1 MATGAKSKTLEFL
14 PKGTQVLAS
23 VKPDKSLSHELSTH
37 LLRDV
42 RFVKSNNQYNS
53 QIGVFVPIIVEEPL
67 TITFKISSSGR
78 LQQKLNPCPC
88 KSPAIPNKTHS
99 SLNAALEQVS
109 QHYETERAS
118 HGGKVYDY
126 VFFQDPS
133 DSVWKP
139 LEILRERLYLPIA
152 PELQP
157 WDWGVPIA
165 SKEHPLFNQILISYE
180 KALEEFRVRLQN
192 EHPETRGNNSWQ
204 GWIQKNFWLFGA
216 TYRQPLPK
224 EKVGFDSIPDF
235 LFVTLDG
242 FLDFLEIKLPQHP
255 VILISNSHVGAY
267 RWSAEAN
274 EAIGQAI
281 QYVSEIEKN
290 QYQIAE
296 RIQRNYGLALSTIKP
311 RALILIGQSTNW
323 GVSERTALRKLN
335 NSLNGIDVMTYTDLL
350 QRGERLV
357 KMFRDGIS

>member
-1 MATGAKSKTLEFL
+1 
-14 PKGTQVLAS
+14 
-23 VKPDKSLSHELSTH
+23 
-37 LLRDV
+37 
-42 RFVKSNNQYNS
+42 
-53 QIGVFVPIIVEEPL
+53 VPITIEGDL
-67 TITFKISSSGR
+67 TITFKISGAGNV
-78 LQQKLNPCPC
+78 LKKLDPCPC
-88 KSPAIPNKTHS
+88 KSPALPDKTYRSLNGILQEIS
-99 SLNAALEQVS
+99 SLYDSN
-109 QHYETERAS
+109 RAS
-118 HGGKVYDY
+118 RGGKVYDY

-139 LEILRERLYLPIA
+139 LEILRERIYLPIA
-152 PELQP
+152 PEFKP

-165 SKEHPLFNQILISYE
+165 SNDHPLFNQILADYE
-180 KALEEFRVRLQN
+180 KALEEFRARLKSKY
-192 EHPETRGNNSWQ
+192 PETSGDDSWQ
-204 GWIQKNFWLFGA
+204 SWITRNFWLFGA
-216 TYRQPLPK
+216 THRQPLPK

-255 VILISNSHVGAY
+255 VIHPSNSHAGAY
-267 RWSAEAN
+267 RWSGEAN

-296 RIQRNYGLALSTIKP
+296 RIRNNYGLALSTIKP
-311 RALILIGQSTNW
+311 RALILIGQSTVW

-335 NSLNGIDVMTYTDLL
+335 NTLNGIDVMTYTDLL

-357 KMFRDGIS
+357 KMFRDGISL